1 MLWLQF
7 VPPAVTVPGFMDM
20 ELFPGSKVCLY
31 IPPVP
36 QIHAPTQTFL

>member
-7 VPPAVTVPGFMDM
+7 LPAEVSVPGLLDL
-20 ELFPGSKVCLY
+20 EVFPGSKVCLY

-36 QIHAPTQTFL
+36 QIHTPSQTCL